1 MSLTGY
7 KVTRFPE
14 GVNNLAVGS
23 IFNDLPFPSELGYH
37 VFFDD
42 FDSYTAGDRWTVT
55 ETDAGAGQALTPG
68 DGGIIALANSATD
81 NHIDQIQ
88 TVANFDVVLG
98 KKLFIQARFALDDV
112 VESDFAIGIQ
122 NVMADGTTL
131 ATATDGVFFLKPDAA
146 ATLNFHFRQ
155 SNADAAHAA
164 TVAGIATLVNNTYVV
179 VAAYYDGGDRCY
191 YAINGVIGG
200 YLTIATTH
208 IPNLTCGVVASLKN
222 GEGAAKTALIDYIY
236 VAAER

>member
-23 IFNDLPFPSELGYH
+23 IFNDLPFPSQLGYH

-42 FDSYTAGDRWTVT
+42 FDSYTAGDRWVVT
-55 ETDAGAGQALTPG
+55 ETDGGAGQALTPG

-98 KKLFIQARFALDDV
+98 KKLFLQARFALDEV
-112 VESDFAIGIQ
+112 IQVDFAIGIQ
-122 NVMADGTTL
+122 NSMADGCTL
-131 ATATDGVFFLKPDAA
+131 ATATDGVFFLKPDGA
-146 ATLNFHFRQ
+146 ATLDFHFRQ

-164 TVAGIATLVNNTYVV
+164 TTAAVATLVDNTYIV

-200 YLTIATTH
+200 FLTIATTH
-208 IPNLTCGVVASLKN
+208 LPNLTCAPVISLRN
-222 GEGAAKTALIDYIY
+222 GEGSAKTATIDYIY